1 MELFVFYICLFL
13 LYKFSEN
20 ILVAASSNHNLRFER
35 LMCEVEF
42 IWDGVFLSKV
52 RGFFIVARSPLPNY
66 QIADLEEFC
75 LKYLLCFKFLMCWQ
89 IV

>member
-1 MELFVFYICLFL
+1 MLRI
-13 LYKFSEN
+13 FS
-20 ILVAASSNHNLRFER
+20 VER

-52 RGFFIVARSPLPNY
+52 RGFFIVARGPLPNY

-75 LKYLLCFKFLMCWQ
+75 LKYLLRIKFLMCWL
-89 IV
+89 VYLNFSFG

>member
-1 MELFVFYICLFL
+1 MLRI
-13 LYKFSEN
+13 FS
-20 ILVAASSNHNLRFER
+20 VER

-52 RGFFIVARSPLPNY
+52 RGFFSVARSPLPNY

-75 LKYLLCFKFLMCWQ
+75 LKYLLRIKFLMYWL
-89 IV
+89 VYLNFSFG